1 MLLAACAIKHCCGT
15 ISIISLLLMVCA
27 IQHCCGTLSILFH
40 CCWRHV
46 PYSIVV
52 ALSIFISLLLMAC
65 AIQHCCGTLSIFI
78 SLLLVA
84 CAMQHCCGT
93 LSIFISL
100 LLMACAM
107 QHCCGTLSIF
117 TLLTVRCTSTINR
130 VYCYFLFVTKSM
142 RTRQNVM
149 LKVHSPSFSVCSK
162 QWRTEGGFGGFNP
175 PRNSDDIGGVLDRMS
190 KKNRR
195 LEFLVVHCVLIR
207 L

>member
-78 SLLLVA
+78 SLLLV
-84 CAMQHCCGT
+84 
-93 LSIFISL
+93 
-100 LLMACAM
+100 ACAM